1 MIDSG
6 DVKECFQLA
15 LKYFQGREAISLL
28 ASGQIKT
35 PRSSH
40 T

>member
-15 LKYFQGREAISLL
+15 LKYFQSREAISLL